1 MSAIEQR
8 NNRSSRIE
16 AVAAARQRPRV
27 ETICLLFLCFVAAV
41 ALLRYAQAIL
51 LPFILSLLI
60 FYALDPIVTWI
71 SRSGIPRVV
80 SSLVLMAV
88 LLGTGG
94 SAIYLLR
101 DQASD
106 MVHRLPE
113 ALSKAKATIE
123 SHRDGGQGTIAKVQK
138 AAGELEKTASEAAGG
153 KATAG
158 VTRVQIEE
166 PIFRVSD
173 YLWSGSI
180 GVVWLIGQ
188 AITVLFLV
196 FFLLAAG
203 DLYKRKLVEVV
214 GPRLSRQKLTIQ
226 ILNEIDQ
233 QIGRFL
239 LIQVLTSILVG
250 TAMGVSLWLLGLNQ
264 AAMWGVSAGILNSI
278 PYFGTI
284 VVTVALALVAF
295 LQFGTLGMVA
305 LVACITL
312 IVTSIDGF
320 LLTPLLTGRFSK
332 MNNLAV
338 FLSLLF
344 WGWLW
349 GAFGM
354 LLAVPIMMVIKSICD
369 HIETLQPI
377 GHLLGEGK

>member
-1 MSAIEQR
+1 MSVIEQPQGR
-8 NNRSSRIE
+8 IRQIDASRR
-16 AVAAARQRPRV
+16 APRRPRI
-27 ETICLLFLCFVAAV
+27 ETICLSFLSFVAAV
-41 ALLRYAQAIL
+41 ALLHYAQAIL

-60 FYALDPIVTWI
+60 FYALDPIVSRI

-80 SSLVLMAV
+80 SGLVLMAV
-88 LLGTGG
+88 LFGAAG

-101 DQASD
+101 GQASD
-106 MVHRLPE
+106 MVQRLPE
-113 ALSKAKATIE
+113 ALSKAKAAIE
-123 SHRDGGQGTIAKVQK
+123 SHGNGDQGAIAKVQK
-138 AAGELEKTASEAAGG
+138 VAGELAKTASEAAGG

-158 VTRVQIEE
+158 VTRVRIEE
-166 PIFRVSD
+166 PAFRVSD
-173 YLWSGSI
+173 YVWSGSI
-180 GVVWLIGQ
+180 GVVRLTGQ

-196 FFLLAAG
+196 FFLLASG

-226 ILNEIDQ
+226 ILNEIDE

-239 LIQVLTSILVG
+239 LVQVLTSALIGSAVG
-250 TAMGVSLWLLGLNQ
+250 ISLWLLGLNQ
-264 AAMWGVSAGILNSI
+264 AAMWGVSAGVLNSI

-284 VVTVALALVAF
+284 IVTVGLALVAF
-295 LQFGTLGMVA
+295 LQFGTLEMVA
-305 LVACITL
+305 LVAAITL
-312 IVTSIDGF
+312 FLTSIDGF
-320 LLTPLLTGRFSK
+320 LLTPWLTGRFSK

-349 GAFGM
+349 GALGM

-369 HIETLQPI
+369 HLETLQPI
-377 GHLLGEGK
+377 GHLLGE

>member
-27 ETICLLFLCFVAAV
+27 ETICVLFLCFVAAV

-295 LQFGTLGMVA
+295 LQFGTLGMAA